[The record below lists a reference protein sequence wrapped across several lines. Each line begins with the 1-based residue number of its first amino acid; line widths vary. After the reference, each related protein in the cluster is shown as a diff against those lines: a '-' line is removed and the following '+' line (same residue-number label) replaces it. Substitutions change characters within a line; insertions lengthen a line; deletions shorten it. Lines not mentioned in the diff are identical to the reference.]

1 MCVHACV
8 RVCVLYAILVCASR
22 DSKFGCTYIAKC
34 AHKVCIIII
43 IIRMVIMFKLKVY
56 VLKPE
61 NVTFVARNSI
71 NNYFLVPDVFY

>member
-1 MCVHACV
+1 
-8 RVCVLYAILVCASR
+8 
-22 DSKFGCTYIAKC
+22 
-34 AHKVCIIII
+34 
-43 IIRMVIMFKLKVY
+43 MFKLKVY